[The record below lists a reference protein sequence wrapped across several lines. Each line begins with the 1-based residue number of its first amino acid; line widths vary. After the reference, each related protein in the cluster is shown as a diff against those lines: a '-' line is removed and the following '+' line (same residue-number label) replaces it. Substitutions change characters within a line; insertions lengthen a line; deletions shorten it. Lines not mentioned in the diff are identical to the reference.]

1 MALRVKHKSVM
12 LEQNKLPEEIF
23 QRREEFGIDNSIK
36 LLTNIIETEKNENK
50 RRGAVKYLGLVSKE
64 APSLKK
70 ECFATLENILI
81 SGDSIEIKCEAAKAL
96 GKLEYDKALKP
107 LTWVLEENPD
117 NLEIRLSVLK
127 AIKKIQFL
135 ENEIKLFIKEL
146 GSPFTSIRDY
156 VRNKLLTLNPE
167 ELINALVVALKTEEF
182 SDEHKSE
189 LIKLIGIDLSMIDVS
204 FEDASFLKLKYP
216 EVLSDLLSNKHILLN
231 EITQIL
237 KEEDSELMDA
247 ILTIVKLLK
256 NEIKNEIIKLIL
268 IDDFI
273 VKKNAIKL
281 TGKLRLTDAVDLLV
295 TNLDNIYNEVS
306 IASIKA
312 LGEIGDMAAIPD
324 LLGVLDIEDVSFEY
338 TDLDMKLFI
347 LDAIKNIYL
356 INNEANYDNLY
367 SYLEKDNDTL
377 KESVAFI
384 FGELGKENFVDPLIN
399 LLHERNLD
407 VKKNAIIA
415 LGKIGNLKALDQLIR
430 ILDDK
435 DSYWLIKKV
444 SVDAIYNIFH
454 KNWYKLKEDEKDLKR
469 ELNKNLAMLIEHL
482 KINENE
488 DFKVKLSLI
497 KFLEA
502 YGGEKALDALLK
514 RVNDFNRVVRIHAS
528 NAIKRIEEKLEL
540 EKSA

>member
-1 MALRVKHKSVM
+1 M
-12 LEQNKLPEEIF
+12 LEQNTPPEEIF
-23 QRREEFGIDNSIK
+23 QRREEFGIVNSIK
-36 LLTNIIETEKNENK
+36 LLTKIIETEKNESQ

-107 LTWVLEENPD
+107 LTWVLEENTD

-127 AIKKIQFL
+127 AIKKIQFQG
-135 ENEIKLFIKEL
+135 NEVKLFIKEL

-156 VRNKLLTLNPE
+156 VRHKLLTLNPE
-167 ELINALVVALKTEEF
+167 DLINALVESLKSEQF

-189 LIKLIGIDLSMIDVS
+189 LIKLIGIELSMIDVS
-204 FEDASFLKLKYP
+204 FKDASFLKVKYP
-216 EVLSDLLSNKHILLN
+216 EVLSDLLANKHILLN

-237 KEEDSELMDA
+237 REEDSELMDA
-247 ILTIVKLLK
+247 ILAIVRLIKSD
-256 NEIKNEIIKLIL
+256 IKNEIIKLIL

-281 TGKLRLTDAVDLLV
+281 TGKLRLNDAVDLLV

-312 LGEIGDMAAIPD
+312 LGEIGDVSAIPD
-324 LLGVLDIEDVSFEY
+324 LLGVLDIEDMSFEY
-338 TDLDMKLFI
+338 SDLDMKLFI

-356 INNEANYDNLY
+356 INNKANYDNLY

-377 KESVAFI
+377 KESVAYI
-384 FGELGKENFVDPLIN
+384 FGELGKEDFVKPLIK
-399 LLHERNLD
+399 LLHERNVD

-415 LGKIGNLKALDQLIR
+415 LGKIGNLKALEQLIR

-454 KNWYKLKEDEKDLKR
+454 RNWYKLKEDEKDLKR
-469 ELNKNLAMLIEHL
+469 KLNKYLAMLIDHL
-482 KINENE
+482 KINEDE
-488 DFKVKLSLI
+488 DFKIKLSLI
-497 KFLEA
+497 KFLET
-502 YGGEKALDALLK
+502 YGGKKALDALLK
-514 RVNDFNRVVRIHAS
+514 RLNDFHRVVRIHAS

>member
-1 MALRVKHKSVM
+1 M
-12 LEQNKLPEEIF
+12 LEQNIQPKEIF

-36 LLTNIIETEKNENK
+36 LLTEIIETEKNESQ

-96 GKLEYDKALKP
+96 GKLNYDKALKP
-107 LTWVLEENPD
+107 LMWVLEENPD

-127 AIKKIQFL
+127 AIKKIQFKD
-135 ENEIKLFIKEL
+135 NEIKIFIKEL
-146 GSPFTSIRDY
+146 GSPFTANRDY

-167 ELINALVVALKTEEF
+167 DLINKLLGSLKEEQF

-189 LIKLIGIDLSMIDVS
+189 LIKLIGIELSSIDIS
-204 FEDASFLKLKYP
+204 FEDVSYLKVKYP
-216 EVLSDLLSNKHILLN
+216 EILSDLTANKHILLN

-237 KEEDSELMDA
+237 REEDSDLMDA
-247 ILTIVKLLK
+247 ILTIVKLIK
-256 NEIKNEIIKLIL
+256 SEINNEIIKLIL

-281 TGKLRLTDAVDLLV
+281 TGKLRLPDAVDLLV

-312 LGEIGDMAAIPD
+312 LGEIGDVTAIPE
-324 LLGVLDIEDVSFEY
+324 LLGILDIEDISFEY
-338 TDLDMKLFI
+338 SDIDMKFQI
-347 LDAIKNIYL
+347 IDAVKNIYL
-356 INNEANYDNLY
+356 SNNKASYDHLF
-367 SYLEKDNDTL
+367 SSIERDNDTIR
-377 KESVAFI
+377 ESVAFI
-384 FGELGKENFVDPLIN
+384 FGELGKEDFVNPLIK

-415 LGKIGNLKALDQLIR
+415 LGKIGHLNALDPLIKL
-430 ILDDK
+430 IDDK
-435 DSYWLIKKV
+435 DSYWLIKKI

-454 KNWYKLKEDEKDLKR
+454 RNWYKLKEEEKDLKR
-469 ELNKNLAMLIEHL
+469 ELNKNLAILIDHL

-514 RVNDFNRVVRIHAS
+514 RVNDFHRVVRIHAS

-540 EKSA
+540 EKLA

>member
-1 MALRVKHKSVM
+1 M
-12 LEQNKLPEEIF
+12 LEENTPPEEIF
-23 QRREEFGIDNSIK
+23 QRREEFGIDNSIR
-36 LLTNIIETEKNENK
+36 LLTNIIENEKNESQ

-81 SGDSIEIKCEAAKAL
+81 SGGSLEIKCEAAKAL

-107 LTWVLEENPD
+107 LMWVLEENPD
-117 NLEIRLSVLK
+117 KLEIRLSALK
-127 AIKKIQFL
+127 AIKKINFQGK
-135 ENEIKLFIKEL
+135 EVKLFIKEL

-167 ELINALVVALKTEEF
+167 DLISNILESLKSEQF

-204 FEDASFLKLKYP
+204 FEDASYLKVKYP
-216 EVLSDLLSNKHILLN
+216 EVLSNLLANKHILLN

-237 KEEDSELMDA
+237 REEDSELMDA
-247 ILTIVKLLK
+247 ILAIVRLIKS
-256 NEIKNEIIKLIL
+256 EIKNEIIKLIL

-281 TGKLRLTDAVDLLV
+281 TGKLRLTDAVDLLI

-306 IASIKA
+306 VASIKA
-312 LGEIGDMAAIPD
+312 LGEIGDLSAIPD

-347 LDAIKNIYL
+347 LDAIKNIYM
-356 INNEANYDNLY
+356 INNEANYDTLY

-384 FGELGKENFVDPLIN
+384 FGELGKEDFVDPLTN
-399 LLHERNLD
+399 LLRERNLD

-415 LGKIGNLKALDQLIR
+415 LGKIGNLKALDQLIK

-454 KNWYKLKEDEKDLKR
+454 RNWYKLKEDEKDLKR
-469 ELNKNLAMLIEHL
+469 KLNKNLAMLIEHL
-482 KINENE
+482 KSNEDE
-488 DFKVKLSLI
+488 DFKIKLSLI
-497 KFLEA
+497 KFLET
-502 YGGEKALDALLK
+502 YGGKKALDALLK
-514 RVNDFNRVVRIHAS
+514 RLNDFHRVVRIHAS